1 MLVLFKSILKEQ
13 VKIFLKQVTYYLIQ
27 NKWLKLKGKKPQLG
41 ELMLQV
47 YVGAELAAVDPH
59 FQGSVALRNSR
70 GLCQDLTGR
79 QHNPFIRAF
88 EDKNW
93 QQCQLTYRIFSSA
106 KEPTMGL
113 SVKEKAADTAS
124 YTLSWEGWH

>member
-27 NKWLKLKGKKPQLG
+27 NKWLKLKGKKLQLG

-47 YVGAELAAVDPH
+47 YVGAKLAAVNPH
-59 FQGSVALRNSR
+59 FQGSVALRNSLDYAR
-70 GLCQDLTGR
+70 ILPADNTIHLSELLKIRIDSSVSWLTEFSVV
-79 QHNPFIRAF
+79 P
-88 EDKNW
+88 KNQPW
-93 QQCQLTYRIFSSA
+93 VSV
-106 KEPTMGL
+106 
-113 SVKEKAADTAS
+113 VKEKAADTAS